1 MQNCRESCS
10 LLHPRDTAEHRSK
23 FEAIYRKRWRLYMS
37 EKFSIGTKTP
47 IKQTNKNSIF
57 KRGNKS
63 TQRYKRGEVHIGGFE
78 LNTVYVL
85 FFHAVHIYTE
95 FAITKIDYCNF
106 ILARVFREFEVIIND
121 CTESGFF
128 YRFYLDIWVKYI
140 QNPLVLEYTKL

>member
-1 MQNCRESCS
+1 MKNS
-10 LLHPRDTAEHRSK
+10 
-23 FEAIYRKRWRLYMS
+23 RLGPKPQS
-37 EKFSIGTKTP
+37 N
-47 IKQTNKNSIF
+47 KQTKIPFF

-63 TQRYKRGEVHIGGFE
+63 TQRYKRGEVHTGGFE

-128 YRFYLDIWVKYI
+128 YRFYLDI
-140 QNPLVLEYTKL
+140 

>member
-1 MQNCRESCS
+1 
-10 LLHPRDTAEHRSK
+10 
-23 FEAIYRKRWRLYMS
+23 MS

-85 FFHAVHIYTE
+85 FSTRYIFTLSSRSQKLIIVISYLLE
-95 FAITKIDYCNF
+95 F
-106 ILARVFREFEVIIND
+106 
-121 CTESGFF
+121 
-128 YRFYLDIWVKYI
+128 
-140 QNPLVLEYTKL
+140 LENLKS